1 MPGIYYRND
10 ESVQYVLPLMRILQI
25 MKKPPTTQEELR
37 QILEPMSDVVNE
49 RLECLMSIIHEC
61 ADVTD
66 SESIM

>member
-1 MPGIYYRND
+1 
-10 ESVQYVLPLMRILQI
+10 
-25 MKKPPTTQEELR
+25 MKRPPTTQEELR

-49 RLECLMSIIHEC
+49 RLERLMTIIREC

>member
-1 MPGIYYRND
+1 MGIYYRND

-25 MKKPPTTQEELR
+25 MKRRPTTQEELR

-49 RLECLMSIIHEC
+49 RLERLMTIIREC

>member
-1 MPGIYYRND
+1 MK
-10 ESVQYVLPLMRILQI
+10 VYVLPLMRILQI
-25 MKKPPTTQEELR
+25 MKRRPTTQEELR

-49 RLECLMSIIHEC
+49 RLERLMTIIREC

>member
-1 MPGIYYRND
+1 MSIDDRND

-25 MKKPPTTQEELR
+25 VKRPPTTQEELR
-37 QILEPMSDVVNE
+37 QILEPMSDIVNE
-49 RLECLMSIIHEC
+49 RLERLMTIIREC